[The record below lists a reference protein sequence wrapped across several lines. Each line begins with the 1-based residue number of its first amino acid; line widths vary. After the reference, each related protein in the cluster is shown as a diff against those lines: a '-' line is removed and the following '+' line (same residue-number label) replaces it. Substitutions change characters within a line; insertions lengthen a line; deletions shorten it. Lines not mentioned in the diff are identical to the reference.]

1 MSRSQ
6 RTGPVQVEGPAL
18 SEPREGPPARGESKR
33 PALSERRTDVSV
45 RRESKGVLYV
55 VATPIGHLEDITLR
69 ALRILKTVALVAA
82 EDTRRTGNLLRHYDI
97 HTPVLSVHAHNEHAR
112 VPKLIARLAAGDSIA
127 LVTDAGT
134 PGVSDPG
141 ADLVAAVRKAGLRV
155 EPIPGAS
162 AVVAALSAAGLKTD
176 GFVFLGFAPI
186 KSKARKLWLET
197 AAELSKSRAV
207 IFFEAPHRLHR
218 TLDEMG
224 ILVKRPIIAARELT
238 KIHEEFVAGTTD
250 ELKELFDGPQGEFT
264 LIIPP
269 QDSSEELPAEAT
281 DLEILVLFGQI
292 TEINTAGTKR
302 DAARSVA
309 ERLGLTTKQVYE
321 ALERIKLG

>member
-1 MSRSQ
+1 M
-6 RTGPVQVEGPAL
+6 P
-18 SEPREGPPARGESKR
+18 
-33 PALSERRTDVSV
+33 SERPRD
-45 RRESKGVLYV
+45 SKGTLYV

-69 ALRILKTVALVAA
+69 ALRTLKTVALVAA

-134 PGVSDPG
+134 PGISDPG
-141 ADLVAAVRKAGLRV
+141 AVLVAAARESGIRV

-162 AVVAALSAAGLKTD
+162 AVIAALSAAGLKTD

-186 KSKARKLWLET
+186 KSKARKNWFQT
-197 AAELSKSRAV
+197 AADLSKSRAV
-207 IFFEAPHRLHR
+207 IFFEAPHRLHK
-218 TLDEMG
+218 TLDELG
-224 ILVKRPIIAARELT
+224 ILVKRPITAGRELT
-238 KIHEEFVAGTTD
+238 KVHEELVSGTSA
-250 ELKELFDGPQGEFT
+250 ELTALFESPQGEFT

-269 QDSSEELPAEAT
+269 QESTEEDASEAT
-281 DLEILVLFGQI
+281 DAEICELFGQI
-292 TEINTAGTKR
+292 TENTATATKR
-302 DAARSVA
+302 EAARGVA
-309 ERLGLTTKQVYE
+309 ERLGLTTKQVYD